1 MEDSKTN
8 NQVNEEFSKNSII
21 TIARKSGI
29 KCISQCGIEK
39 AKSLLGDKLKSLSE
53 KLALYY
59 DVCNGKTITKKVVA
73 EFLESEGIYIAQSTS

>member
-1 MEDSKTN
+1 M

-21 TIARKSGI
+21 TMARKSGI

-39 AKSLLGDKLKSLSE
+39 VKVLLSDKVKLLAE

-73 EFLESEGIYIAQSTS
+73 EFLESEGIYIAQNNS